1 GSGWT
6 PSAIPSSPDGT
17 ALPAGGAGTLTTS
30 NGVWSFGAA
39 AAGGFSILL
48 NGQSAA
54 GGSAA
59 SLEVAQN
66 GHLFADNAFGNWYE
80 WNGSGWSPSAV
91 PASPDGTALLAGGGG
106 ALTTG
111 DGVWSFGA
119 AAAGG
124 FLILRNGQ
132 SAAGGSASSLEVAQ
146 NGHLFADTAFGNW
159 YEWNGAGWSSS
170 AYPTLSTP
178 PHVAIAT
185 PYLHV

>member
-1 GSGWT
+1 TAFGNWYEWNGSGWT

-66 GHLFADNAFGNWYE
+66 GNLFADNAFGNCT
-80 WNGSGWSPSAV
+80 SGMV
-91 PASPDGTALLAGGGG
+91 RGG
-106 ALTTG
+106 ALRLTQR
-111 DGVWSFGA
+111 
-119 AAAGG
+119 
-124 FLILRNGQ
+124 LRRLRT
-132 SAAGGSASSLEVAQ
+132 S
-146 NGHLFADTAFGNW
+146 
-159 YEWNGAGWSSS
+159 
-170 AYPTLSTP
+170 LSTP
-178 PHVAIAT
+178 RIYTCEISLLPQAERALLRRT
-185 PYLHV
+185 